1 MRINLKSALTLFM
14 LFVTPVIFPQAEH
27 PTLEIS
33 QPAPG
38 FSLPGI
44 DGKTY
49 TLDDFKSDI
58 LVIIFT
64 CNHCPTAQTYEDR
77 IINLVDQ
84 YKPRGVDFVAISPN
98 DPLSVRLDELGYTD
112 LGDDFEDMKIRAA
125 YKGFNFPYLYD
136 GETEET
142 SKKYGPVATPHVFI
156 FDKERKLRYVGRVDD
171 SEGGITPE
179 TEFDTKNAIEAL
191 LSGKIPDPQT
201 TKTFGCSI
209 KWSDK
214 RESVKQYYEKIYN
227 EEVNL
232 QAIDLDGIKTL
243 LKNESDN
250 LRLINFWATW
260 CGPCV
265 AEFPD
270 LVEINFI
277 YRHRN
282 FEMITIAIDYP
293 VDTLQTLKFLQKNHS
308 SCKNYLFDRG
318 KVYDLIEAVNPSW
331 NGTIPYT
338 LLLQPGGEIAYTLQG
353 SVDPLEL
360 KRQIVKVLGR
370 HKDW

>member
-1 MRINLKSALTLFM
+1 MKMNIESMLVLFLLALTPAL
-14 LFVTPVIFPQAEH
+14 LSQSDY

-33 QPAPG
+33 QPAPD
-38 FSLPGI
+38 FSLPGV

-64 CNHCPTAQTYEDR
+64 CNHCPTAQTYEER
-77 IINLVDQ
+77 IIKLVDQ
-84 YKPRGVDFVAISPN
+84 YKDRGVDFVAISPN

-136 GETEET
+136 GDTGET

-171 SEGGITPE
+171 SEGGITQE
-179 TEFDTKNAIEAL
+179 TKFDTKNAIEAL
-191 LSGKIPDPQT
+191 LTGKTPDPQT

-214 RESVKQYYEKIYN
+214 RESAKQYYEKIYN

-232 QAIDLDGIKTL
+232 LAIDLNGVRSL

-293 VDTLQTLKFLQKNHS
+293 VDTLQTLKFLQKNHA
-308 SCKNYLFDRG
+308 SCKNYLFDQG
-318 KVYDLIEAVNPSW
+318 KVYDMIEAVNPSW

-338 LLLQPGGEIAYTLQG
+338 LILRPDGEVVYAFQG
-353 SVDPLEL
+353 PCDPLEL

>member
-1 MRINLKSALTLFM
+1 MNMNLKSTLV
-14 LFVTPVIFPQAEH
+14 LFLLSISPVIFSQEEY
-27 PTLEIS
+27 PTLKIG
-33 QPAPG
+33 QPAPD
-38 FSLPGI
+38 FSLPGV

-49 TLDDFKSDI
+49 SLGDFKSNI

-64 CNHCPTAQTYEDR
+64 ANHCPTAQTYEER
-77 IINLVDQ
+77 IIKLVNE
-84 YKPRGVDFVAISPN
+84 YKDKGVDFVAVSPN
-98 DPLSVRLDELGYTD
+98 DPLSVRLDEMGYTD

-142 SKKYGPVATPHVFI
+142 SMKYGPVATPHVFI

-179 TEFDTKNAIEAL
+179 TKFDTKNAIEAL
-191 LSGKIPDPQT
+191 LAGKTPDPQT

-209 KWSDK
+209 KWADK
-214 RESVKQYYEKIYN
+214 RESVKEYYDKIYN
-227 EEVNL
+227 EKVSL
-232 QAIDLDGIKTL
+232 DPIDLDEIKKL
-243 LKNESDN
+243 VKNDSEN

-277 YRHRN
+277 YRHRS
-282 FEMITIAIDYP
+282 FEMVTIAIDYP
-293 VDTLQTLKFLQKNHS
+293 VDTIQNLKFLQKNHS
-308 SCKNYLFDRG
+308 SCKNYLFNQN
-318 KVYDLIEAVNPSW
+318 KVYDMIEAVNPSW
-331 NGTIPYT
+331 SGTIPYT
-338 LLLQPGGEIAYTLQG
+338 LLIRPGGEVVYSLQG
-353 SVDPLEL
+353 QVDPLEL